1 MLGVLVVFGLYFLGG
16 VITYYG
22 VYIYRVLE
30 YKKSGVDHVNCD
42 QYIRFNCEY
51 DGFDPIMYIFWPIT
65 IIISFIVF
73 VFKLIFEM
81 IGSGIKTLIKK
92 LLKVE

>member
-1 MLGVLVVFGLYFLGG
+1 MGALIIFGLYFLGG

-30 YKKSGVDHVNCD
+30 YKKSGTTQVNCD
-42 QYIRFNCEY
+42 QYIRFNCE
-51 DGFDPIMYIFWPIT
+51 DKEFDLFLYIFWPIT

-73 VFKLIFEM
+73 VFKLIFERK
-81 IGSGIKTLIKK
+81 GGRIKTLIKK